1 MKHHLEEAL
10 QDFTGNITIKVNTP
24 AAVNL
29 FVVDE
34 ECQKLNKKD
43 MEIFHSIVA
52 KLPFVGERAR
62 PDIMAA
68 IAFLTTRVSRSDE
81 DNWKRLER
89 LLSYVHNTHELKLT
103 PSAESMSSVKWWVDT
118 SYGVHQDMKSHA
130 GGSLSLG
137 RGVLFSKSTK
147 QKLNSK
153 SSTEAELA
161 TSSEVLPQIL
171 WTRYSLE
178 DQGVDVRESV
188 LYQDNTN
195 AIQLERNG
203 KASGG
208 QRTTHINIIY
218 FFIKD
223 RVESR
228 EVTIMYCPTEDIIA
242 DFFTKPLQGIKFIRF
257 RKSIMGFRK

>member
-1 MKHHLEEAL
+1 MV
-10 QDFTGNITIKVNTP
+10 T
-24 AAVNL
+24 
-29 FVVDE
+29 
-34 ECQKLNKKD
+34 
-43 MEIFHSIVA
+43 
-52 KLPFVGERAR
+52 
-62 PDIMAA
+62 
-68 IAFLTTRVSRSDE
+68 IAFLTSRGGKSDE
-81 DNWKRLER
+81 DDCKKSER
-89 LLSYVHNTHELKLT
+89 IMFYVHNTLQLKLKL
-103 PSAESMSSVKWWVDT
+103 SVKFMNSIKWWIDALYRVR
-118 SYGVHQDMKSHA
+118 QDVKSHTD
-130 GGSLSLG
+130 GSLSLG

-178 DQGVDVRESV
+178 DQEVDVRESV

-223 RVESR
+223 RVESG
-228 EVTIMYCPTEDIIA
+228 EVIIIYCPTEDMIA
-242 DFFTKPLQGIKFIRF
+242 DFFIKPLQGIKFIRF
-257 RKSIMGFRK
+257 RKSIKIVIVNQ